1 MENRE
6 IFERQ
11 LELAERRIGELEQ
24 QVARQRNVLAWLE
37 STGRGGSETA
47 EIARD
52 VLRTMDFNVLR
63 EKGDRARLRVG
74 MGLTRLT

>member
-11 LELAERRIGELEQ
+11 LALTERRIGELKQ
-24 QVARQRNVLAWLE
+24 QVARQRSVIASLE
-37 STGRGGSETA
+37 SAGRGSSETA

-52 VLRTMDFNVLR
+52 VLRTMELNVRR
-63 EKGDRARLRVG
+63 ELADRTRLRVVL
-74 MGLTRLT
+74 GLS

>member
-11 LELAERRIGELEQ
+11 LALTERRIGELKQ
-24 QVARQRNVLAWLE
+24 QVARQRSVIASLE
-37 STGRGGSETA
+37 SAGRGGSETA

-52 VLRTMDFNVLR
+52 VLRTMELNVRR
-63 EKGDRARLRVG
+63 ELADRTRLRVVL
-74 MGLTRLT
+74 GLS